1 MVEIQAINKE
11 INIYNNVYHNL
22 FVNADENMLNTI
34 LRNLLS
40 NAIKFTKA
48 KGEIHISSRIKDNF
62 VIVDIL
68 KNQTV
73 DFRLIH
79 LNGDDESGL
88 GRLDNYEIID

>member
-1 MVEIQAINKE
+1 MVKQVSNVISLVEIQAINKE

-48 KGEIHISSRIKDNF
+48 KGEFVAEMVLIKQKEKF
-62 VIVDIL
+62 LVDH
-68 KNQTV
+68 TMV
-73 DFRLIH
+73 F
-79 LNGDDESGL
+79 
-88 GRLDNYEIID
+88 